1 MRLGLELGSRERP
14 GRPADHEAS
23 AGVHACAQEFRF
35 NVMMTYVLMVTVL
48 VIGLDLLSAWLRA
61 RIAR

>member
-1 MRLGLELGSRERP
+1 
-14 GRPADHEAS
+14 
-23 AGVHACAQEFRF
+23 
-35 NVMMTYVLMVTVL
+35 MMTYVLMVMVL